1 MIQLPYQE
9 SHRIL
14 LAINLMYNSKMKKIL
29 ILGFLFP
36 VLLVQAQEFDESFLD
51 SLPDDVKEDI
61 MKRSDEQSKASRR

>member
-1 MIQLPYQE
+1 
-9 SHRIL
+9 
-14 LAINLMYNSKMKKIL
+14 MKKIL

-61 MKRSDEQSKASRR
+61 MKEQTSRR